1 VDPDVLGY
9 HGVRTLAGISDPDM
23 WRTVA
28 VLAGGVI
35 GIAIVGYAAA
45 KGRAEKKRYKELEA
59 EVDDIISREEIQLL
73 RHRDLD
79 AFTQKVNEIRAKK
92 GQEAVPKE
100 FLAKIQYNLMYA
112 LDESDF

>member
-1 VDPDVLGY
+1 MAEITDPDLWK
-9 HGVRTLAGISDPDM
+9 A
-23 WRTVA
+23 VA
-28 VLAGGVI
+28 VLAGAII

-59 EVDDIISREEIQLL
+59 EIADIVSREEIQLL

-79 AFTQKVNEIRAKK
+79 AFTQRVNEIRAKK
-92 GQEAVPKE
+92 GQEPVPKE